1 LSYGIYTQTVDDSA
15 RPIIIHPD
23 GDLTINYLD
32 TKGLPLTPDHLSA
45 ATALV
50 ARMIGT
56 SAQEDKQMLRQAQ
69 IAKYIGLLYEDSFQ
83 DWCKKRHDE
92 LLEIAR
98 HAMAL
103 QKFRAE
109 RMPPGATILDTF
121 ADFRDLAGSGQIQ
134 STAGQAFNE
143 WGREYLAQFHEGD
156 VLRFLKDPRT
166 SKEVRNLSFSRF
178 TAEEFPTHR
187 MLQELMMLDPMGAE
201 RDQIM
206 EIATLIMPWCRDG
219 NYGCLFDGTS
229 NLSLTGKIA
238 HFELGYIPESAKELK
253 SAAGFL
259 ITNHAR
265 KHIMTLPRAIRKRN
279 IYEEVARFLDIPG
292 GQEIVQ
298 ESYAQLRKFNCWN
311 ISIIQQYGRFK
322 QSRIRSAV
330 FGNSRQF
337 YIMRQ
342 NDRADLE
349 DMGKDIALPEVTQHA
364 IMNYPLP
371 DHQVGQKYS
380 PFTYFHT
387 DSARNICGTV
397 HNVASPEMLYCSS
410 SSGEHFDKRAREL
423 RQSPSIV
430 EGIILHSKRPSVSTP
445 EPVSS

>member
-1 LSYGIYTQTVDDSA
+1 L
-15 RPIIIHPD
+15 
-23 GDLTINYLD
+23 LD
-32 TKGLPLTPDHLSA
+32 
-45 ATALV
+45 
-50 ARMIGT
+50 
-56 SAQEDKQMLRQAQ
+56 
-69 IAKYIGLLYEDSFQ
+69 
-83 DWCKKRHDE
+83 
-92 LLEIAR
+92 IAR

-103 QKFRAE
+103 QNFRAE
-109 RMPPGATILDTF
+109 KMPPGATTLETF
-121 ADFRDLAGSGQIQ
+121 ADFRDWKAAHP
-134 STAGQAFNE
+134 TEAE
-143 WGREYLAQFHEGD
+143 EYQRQFEEPA
-156 VLRFLKDPRT
+156 VLKFLKDPRT
-166 SKEVRNLSFSRF
+166 SKEVRNLAFAHF
-178 TAEEFPTHR
+178 TPDEFPTHR
-187 MLQELMMLDPMGAE
+187 MLQELMMLDPMGGE

-206 EIATLIMPWCRDG
+206 EIATLILPWCRDG

-253 SAAGFL
+253 AAAGFL

-311 ISIIQQYGRFK
+311 ISIVQQYARFK

-337 YIMRQ
+337 FIMRQ
-342 NDRADLE
+342 NDRADLD

-371 DHQVGQKYS
+371 DHQTGQKYS
-380 PFTYFHT
+380 PFTYLHT
-387 DSARNICGTV
+387 DATRNLCGTV

-423 RQSPSIV
+423 RKSPNIV
-430 EGIILHSKRPSVSTP
+430 EGIIAHANPPK
-445 EPVSS
+445 